1 MKEAASSGK
10 LSSAVQGQVQF
21 CSASDPQDEQ
31 ASERR
36 RKASAQSGL
45 RYQECERFSYLNA
58 AAGQFRGLSIL
69 SVVADAVHVGS
80 EDWLNVVAYAPEKR
94 LGAVLPQQARSGGQ

>member
-1 MKEAASSGK
+1 M
-10 LSSAVQGQVQF
+10 
-21 CSASDPQDEQ
+21 
-31 ASERR
+31 
-36 RKASAQSGL
+36 
-45 RYQECERFSYLNA
+45 NA